1 MTYTPDSLRE
11 AAKDMF
17 NADAEI
23 CRSHA
28 DAWENDKKV
37 AQYAIADMGKMQ
49 TQYDA
54 LRKRLRGARII
65 IEGSGQRDDWQER
78 ADEWLA
84 AAAEGE
90 ADIAR
95 AKAEASHS
103 MSVEDDLLT
112 AQDDNAALRAALEFA
127 KDWFEAETGFMWP
140 TVSEAEAASETYRR
154 VCAALASQP
163 ESIPLSPDGPTDH
176 LGETE
181 DKP

>member
-1 MTYTPDSLRE
+1 MKLSDELRGLANRLSE
-11 AAKDMF
+11 LRRTNHPENSRIYAMVAK
-17 NADAEI
+17 AVTL
-23 CRSHA
+23 
-28 DAWENDKKV
+28 ENDN
-37 AQYAIADMGKMQ
+37 A
-49 TQYDA
+49 A

-112 AQDDNAALRAALEFA
+112 AQDDNAALRERLAHYEYHEWVA
-127 KDWFEAETGFMWP
+127 KHPGDPGD
-140 TVSEAEAASETYRR
+140 
-154 VCAALASQP
+154 
-163 ESIPLSPDGPTDH
+163 I
-176 LGETE
+176 
-181 DKP
+181 

>member
-1 MTYTPDSLRE
+1 MKLSDELRGLANRLSE
-11 AAKDMF
+11 LRRTNHPENSRIYAMVAK
-17 NADAEI
+17 AVTL
-23 CRSHA
+23 
-28 DAWENDKKV
+28 ENDN
-37 AQYAIADMGKMQ
+37 AAI
-49 TQYDA
+49 
-54 LRKRLRGARII
+54 RKRLRGARII

-112 AQDDNAALRAALEFA
+112 AQDDNAALRERLIEAGEAMRQALSDLEWVERQSPGSNFQ
-127 KDWFEAETGFMWP
+127 
-140 TVSEAEAASETYRR
+140 ASILLLRKR
-154 VCAALASQP
+154 IASLP
-163 ESIPLSPDGPTDH
+163 ESISLSPDGPTDH